1 MCFVIFQNEITF
13 FQALKTRSLRSRKIE
28 IFSKGLVHGFWPKL
42 AIFPCFLFK
51 AIQARKMCFTI
62 FQNEET
68 FFRLVKQEVQ
78 KVKKLRF
85 FQRGQSMVFGQNWL
99 FFYVFFNAISVRK
112 MCFTICYNEKTVFQA
127 LKRGSSKSRKIEIFS
142 KGLVHGFRPKLAIF
156 PCFLLRQYRPGKC
169 VLGYSR
175 KKKQFLGFKNHKFK
189 KSKN

>member
-1 MCFVIFQNEITF
+1 MIFQNKIMF
-13 FQALKTRSLRSRKIE
+13 FQALKTRSLKSRKIE

-42 AIFPCFLFK
+42 AIFPCFFFK

-99 FFYVFFNAISVRK
+99 FFYVFFNAILVRK

-156 PCFLLRQYRPGKC
+156 PCFFFKAIQA
-169 VLGYSR
+169 R
-175 KKKQFLGFKNHKFK
+175 KMCFRIFQEEKTVFRL
-189 KSKN
+189 